1 MKAYRQGGV
10 LHTLASSRGGAGY
23 TLLPPWPRHQP
34 AVRLLHE
41 RGAQILLG
49 WLLGWGSTSPTPRE
63 GVCLPLP
70 VPSHPQALWRALLRK
85 PKAPR
90 RVEWFQ
96 IQTYFEGWWEGA
108 SLFIHPASLQREG
121 STSRHTLPMLL
132 EAAPLPGRWCC
143 GGAPRAGRW
152 PPGYSGLCRAGPP
165 GGNGGCGRLAAA
177 GRARGSGH
185 CWEWGQGQCA
195 RLCVSWGGR
204 PLHLHRYVLLRARGR
219 GREKGRGR
227 GGERE
232 GGGEV
237 EMERLREA
245 RKQEDGRRR
254 GLEGDPISGKL
265 LRLVQVPR
273 PPPNTYP
280 SEKHRRG
287 PGRPGLGSGGWAGV
301 RQRGGGCPVP

>member
-1 MKAYRQGGV
+1 MR
-10 LHTLASSRGGAGY
+10 
-23 TLLPPWPRHQP
+23 
-34 AVRLLHE
+34 
-41 RGAQILLG
+41 
-49 WLLGWGSTSPTPRE
+49 
-63 GVCLPLP
+63 
-70 VPSHPQALWRALLRK
+70 
-85 PKAPR
+85 
-90 RVEWFQ
+90 
-96 IQTYFEGWWEGA
+96 
-108 SLFIHPASLQREG
+108 
-121 STSRHTLPMLL
+121 L

-204 PLHLHRYVLLRARGR
+204 PLHLHRYVLWRARGR

-227 GGERE
+227 GGERGGERE
-232 GGGEV
+232 GGGEE

-245 RKQEDGRRR
+245 EKQEDGRRR
-254 GLEGDPISGKL
+254 ALEGEPTSGKL
-265 LRLVQVPR
+265 LRFVQVPR
-273 PPPNTYP
+273 PPPNTHP
-280 SEKHRRG
+280 SEKHGRG

-301 RQRGGGCPVP
+301 RQRGQGLPGSVTPPRTCSPASGCPVPWHLSLPPFHTGSCRACDASWEMGDGMCMRGGLRH